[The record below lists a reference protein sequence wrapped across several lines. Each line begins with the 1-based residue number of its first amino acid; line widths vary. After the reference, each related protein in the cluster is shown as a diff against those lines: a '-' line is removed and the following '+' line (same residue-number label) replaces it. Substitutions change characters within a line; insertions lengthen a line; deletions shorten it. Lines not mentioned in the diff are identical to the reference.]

1 MIHHISLD
9 AKRPK
14 HVAEVLAEVL
24 GGQVV
29 PAPPHFRSDSWFV
42 FAGDEHGT
50 LVEVLPYGTELRP
63 DKVEAGFHAGN
74 VPESPFQATHAYIS
88 TNLSAEQIL
97 KIGAREDWLTRHCDR
112 GLFELIEFW
121 VENRLLVEFAPP
133 EMKAQYIN
141 LLTNP
146 EALQAAMTELGKTQ

>member
-9 AKRPK
+9 AKRPR

-29 PAPPHFRSDSWFV
+29 PAPPNFRPDSWFV
-42 FAGDEHGT
+42 FTGDEHGT

-74 VPESPFQATHAYIS
+74 VPESPFQATHAYVS

-112 GLFELIEFW
+112 GQFELIEFW

-141 LLTNP
+141 FLTNP
-146 EALQAAMTELGKTQ
+146 EALQAAMTEIGQTQ

>member
-9 AKRPK
+9 AKRPR

-29 PAPPHFRSDSWFV
+29 PAPPNFRPDSWFV
-42 FAGDEHGT
+42 FTGDEHGT

-74 VPESPFQATHAYIS
+74 VPESPFQATHVYVS

-112 GLFELIEFW
+112 GPFELIEFW

-141 LLTNP
+141 FLTNP
-146 EALQAAMTELGKTQ
+146 EALQAAMTEIGQTQ